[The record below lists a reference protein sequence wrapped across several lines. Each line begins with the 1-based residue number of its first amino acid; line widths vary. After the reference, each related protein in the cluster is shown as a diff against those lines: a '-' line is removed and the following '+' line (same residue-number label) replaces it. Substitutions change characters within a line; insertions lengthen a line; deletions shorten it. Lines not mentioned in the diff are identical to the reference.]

1 MGGLV
6 KTILIFLIVYY
17 SIRFF
22 LRLLAPLLIKH
33 FVTKASRYRSSQERR
48 KQEGEVSI
56 EKNKRKQKSS
66 TSKVGEYV
74 EFEEIDD
81 ANKTP

>member
-22 LRLLAPLLIKH
+22 LRLLAPLLIKR
-33 FVTKASRYRSSQERR
+33 FVTKASRYSSSQKRR

-66 TSKVGEYV
+66 TSKIGEYV

>member
-22 LRLLAPLLIKH
+22 LRLLAPLLIKR
-33 FVTKASRYRSSQERR
+33 FVTKASRYGSSQERR
-48 KQEGEVSI
+48 KKEGEVSI
-56 EKNKRKQKSS
+56 EKNKRNQKSS

-74 EFEEIDD
+74 DFEEIDD